1 MEPASERNYVSSTQ
15 AHHGNVRRNIPEI
28 PTVAPLQAL
37 SNACPY
43 PIAKLDLNWTVEY
56 VNQAGR
62 RILFNDE
69 NPIGKNY
76 WSLFAGRVEPESIWR
91 SRHYFA
97 LEDNR
102 PPPEFVEFLKPPI
115 NLWMAISIRPAPDG
129 IFLFYRDIT
138 AERNCAEALQNSER
152 LASLGRLSSTI
163 VHEILN
169 PLEAVT
175 NLLYLAGQTYELAP
189 VKEYLRLAEEEVSRA
204 SLIVGQTLR
213 FNRKTAQTSVVN
225 CEALLGDVLSLQK
238 AHLTRANIETDTSEV
253 QAVQVCCNE
262 GEIRQILVNLVTNS
276 IDAMSPNGGQ
286 LVIRARNS
294 TRRKDNGVVI
304 TIADSGS
311 GMSKDTL
318 KRSFDPFFTT
328 KKDHG
333 NGLGLW
339 ISRELACKHGGTLK
353 ARSSQRPGRSGSVF
367 QLFLPEAA

>member
-1 MEPASERNYVSSTQ
+1 MESASERNYVSSTQ
-15 AHHGNVRRNIPEI
+15 AHHGHVRRSTPES
-28 PTVAPLQAL
+28 PTVPPLQAVF
-37 SNACPY
+37 NACPY

-56 VNQAGR
+56 VNEAAR
-62 RILFNDE
+62 RTLFADE
-69 NPIGKNY
+69 NPVGRNY
-76 WSLFAGRVEPESIWR
+76 WSLFAGRVEPESIWQ

-102 PPPEFVEFLKPPI
+102 PPPEFVEFFKAPV
-115 NLWMAISIRPAPDG
+115 NLWMAISISPAPDG

-138 AERNCAEALQNSER
+138 AEKNCAEALQNSER
-152 LASLGRLSSTI
+152 LASLGRMSSTI

-175 NLLYLAGQTYELAP
+175 NLLYLADQTFELAP
-189 VKEYLRLAEEEVSRA
+189 LKEYLQMAAEEINRA

-225 CEALLGDVLSLQK
+225 CDALLGDVLSLQK
-238 AHLTRANIETDTSEV
+238 SQLSKANIKTDTSEV

-262 GEIRQILVNLVTNS
+262 GEIRQILVNLITNS
-276 IDAMSPNGGQ
+276 IDAMSPNGGY
-286 LVIRARNS
+286 LAIRARKS
-294 TRRKDNGVVI
+294 TRRNDKGVVI

-339 ISRELACKHGGTLK
+339 ISRELAAKHGGTLK
-353 ARSSQRPGRSGSVF
+353 ARSSQHPGRSGSVF
-367 QLFLPEAA
+367 QLFLPDAA